1 MKKIMI
7 KNLIKK
13 YGMDND
19 SIITMINVIEY
30 SSMKTAYKFYREMME
45 KDEF

>member
-7 KNLIKK
+7 RNLIKK
-13 YGMDND
+13 YGMDNTT
-19 SIITMINVIEY
+19 IETAITVIEY
-30 SSMKTAYKFYREMME
+30 SSIKTAYKFYREMME

>member
-19 SIITMINVIEY
+19 TIENAVKVIEY